1 MTYRWLISFRI
12 PSLKLALIPRGCS
25 PIPTVIANPPV
36 IPKHYSQQPTH
47 IKRTEMKIHKSHSS
61 SIHHVSIPGFMISLP
76 TNHFPCFTISQLSGL
91 SFYRAYL
98 PLLGRLGGEAVYTQ
112 NIHTAMSC
120 DVLRVSLGF
129 YGQLVA
135 FMLRLSILSDVFEIK
150 LRRNKISAGNEG
162 KSAKSMAS
170 VFLTTTRGNPA

>member
-1 MTYRWLISFRI
+1 
-12 PSLKLALIPRGCS
+12 
-25 PIPTVIANPPV
+25 
-36 IPKHYSQQPTH
+36 
-47 IKRTEMKIHKSHSS
+47 
-61 SIHHVSIPGFMISLP
+61 MISLP
-76 TNHFPCFTISQLSGL
+76 TNHFPCFTISQLSRL

-98 PLLGRLGGEAVYTQ
+98 PLLARLGGEAVCTQ
-112 NIHTAMSC
+112 NIHTAMSY

-129 YGQLVA
+129 YDQLVA

-170 VFLTTTRGNPA
+170 VFLTTARGSLLNGNGEVVHSEILKKCKSQVKGDDPSIK